1 MGGCCQKWQQPFSL
15 SLALRS
21 RDLTAMGANIR
32 WSRQTTNW
40 VPQGASMKRQAM
52 RLVRL
57 FTDRRAWV
65 RQTLVTAAAAAL
77 SWKVGDLAFKNGG
90 IVAAIA
96 AALTVR
102 VSLHKSVREGFAQSL
117 GTAIGAG
124 VALLSVTLFD
134 FGVITVAITVVLCS
148 VVARALH
155 LGEVA
160 SINVPVTALIV
171 IGPGLSESTAFHRL
185 ISTLIGAGIAIIFSY
200 FAHSST
206 PAERTMDQIASLGV
220 RSAAL
225 LGEMSE
231 GVARGFTQDDAGA
244 WLAKARRLVEGIPHV
259 RAQSLEARSYA
270 RWFPTAEKDEAEE
283 LYGRGVALEHTIV
296 QIRTIARTL
305 FDSAVEGGIP
315 KSTNRHI
322 AEALSAASYA
332 ITAKFDEMADD
343 GYGVADSSATH
354 EVRQAGAAL
363 AETLMGDAAQAD
375 KEQLVRSISLVTNID
390 RIADSLDQS
399 SPALADI
406 TPSPGSGSLMEPS
419 PAEPKKKFGNQ
430 FRSRIRKSLRKYR

>member
-1 MGGCCQKWQQPFSL
+1 
-15 SLALRS
+15 
-21 RDLTAMGANIR
+21 
-32 WSRQTTNW
+32 
-40 VPQGASMKRQAM
+40 MKRQAM

-77 SWKVGDLAFKNGG
+77 SWKAGDLAFRNGG

-96 AALTVR
+96 AVLTVR
-102 VSLHKSVREGFAQSL
+102 VSLHKSVREGFGQSL

-185 ISTLIGAGIAIIFSY
+185 ISTLIGAGVAIIFSF

-206 PAERTMDQIASLGV
+206 PAERTMDEIGLLGV
-220 RSAAL
+220 SAAAL
-225 LGEMSE
+225 LGEMSD
-231 GVARGFTQDDAGA
+231 GVAKGFTQHDAGA
-244 WLAKARRLVEGIPHV
+244 WLAKARRLVEGIPQV
-259 RAQSLEARSYA
+259 REQSLEARGYA

-283 LYGRGVALEHTIV
+283 LYSRGVALEHTIV

-332 ITAKFDEMADD
+332 ITAKLDEMADD
-343 GYGVADSSATH
+343 DDGASDPTATD

-363 AETLMGDAAQAD
+363 AETLMEDAAHAD
-375 KEQLVRSISLVTNID
+375 KDQLVRSISLVTNID

-399 SPALADI
+399 SPALAELSI
-406 TPSPGSGSLMEPS
+406 GPALASLVEPS
-419 PAEPKKKFGNQ
+419 TVGKRKKFGRQ
-430 FRSRIRKSLRKYR
+430 FRSRIKKSLRKYR

>member
-1 MGGCCQKWQQPFSL
+1 
-15 SLALRS
+15 
-21 RDLTAMGANIR
+21 
-32 WSRQTTNW
+32 
-40 VPQGASMKRQAM
+40 MKRQAT

-65 RQTLVTAAAAAL
+65 RQTIVTAAAAAL
-77 SWKVGDLAFKNGG
+77 AWQAGDLAFKNGG

-102 VSLHKSVREGFAQSL
+102 VSLHKSVREGFSQSL

-124 VALLSVTLFD
+124 VALLSVTLFN
-134 FGVITVAITVVLCS
+134 FGVITVAITVILCS

-185 ISTLIGAGIAIIFSY
+185 ISTLIGTGIAIFLSY
-200 FAHSST
+200 FAHART
-206 PAERTMDQIASLGV
+206 PAERAMDQIASLGV
-220 RSAAL
+220 SAAAL
-225 LGEMSE
+225 LGEMSD
-231 GVARGFTQDDAGA
+231 GVSKGFTQADAGA
-244 WLAKARRLVEGIPHV
+244 WLARARHLVEGIPAV
-259 RAQSLEARSYA
+259 RAQALEARSYA

-283 LYGRGVALEHTIV
+283 LYARGVALEHTIV

-315 KSTNRHI
+315 LSINRHI

-332 ITAKFDEMADD
+332 ITANLDEMADES
-343 GYGVADSSATH
+343 GATSDSSATN

-363 AETLMGDAAQAD
+363 AETLMEDAEQTD

-406 TPSPGSGSLMEPS
+406 TLGPASKDVVEP
-419 PAEPKKKFGNQ
+419 PHAGTKTKFGKQ
-430 FRSRIRKSLRKYR
+430 FRSRMRKSLRKYR